1 MSKKKPCGLDYCPQE
16 EIIGAYASCSAC
28 AWGNDSDDES
38 KEEMMIYRLDYFM
51 YGKWITWGFYEDA
64 DEAQDDAFEHQRV
77 YGSEDVRI
85 VPVPKYLC

>member
-1 MSKKKPCGLDYCPQE
+1 MIIVSITLGTL
-16 EIIGAYASCSAC
+16 IGATS
-28 AWGNDSDDES
+28 GNVRQIAEAFVVNG
-38 KEEMMIYRLDYFM
+38 KEQTMLYRLDYFM

-77 YGSEDVRI
+77 YGSEDVRV